1 MGRFGEAVQSWDEWE
16 RLVRTPDEE
25 TQRAVVRRA
34 REAAK
39 VFSHG

>member
-25 TQRAVVRRA
+25 AQRAVVRRA